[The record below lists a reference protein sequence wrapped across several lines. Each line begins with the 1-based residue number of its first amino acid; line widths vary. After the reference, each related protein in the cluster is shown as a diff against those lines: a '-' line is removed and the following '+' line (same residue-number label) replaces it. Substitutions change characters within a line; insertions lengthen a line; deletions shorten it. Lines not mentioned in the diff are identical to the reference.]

1 MNDTGIVHTQI
12 MENEKLVSKDNHLQN
27 CYKIYYEADRTAG
40 RTPKRA
46 AS

>member
-27 CYKIYYEADRTAG
+27 CYKIYYDAERSAG

-46 AS
+46 GS